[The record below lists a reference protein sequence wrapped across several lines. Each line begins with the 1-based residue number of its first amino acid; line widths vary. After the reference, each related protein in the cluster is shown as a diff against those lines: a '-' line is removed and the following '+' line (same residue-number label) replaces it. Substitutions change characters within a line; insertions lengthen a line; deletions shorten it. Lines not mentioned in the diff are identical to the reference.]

1 MIFNYFLRFSCC
13 LSFILRT
20 LKPKKIPSDMFTIPR
35 AVKMKFGLVNT
46 INPMKIPQNP
56 AIRNNTVMI
65 PSLLREGVCISD
77 FDFMALLNIER
88 INL

>member
-1 MIFNYFLRFSCC
+1 
-13 LSFILRT
+13 
-20 LKPKKIPSDMFTIPR
+20 
-35 AVKMKFGLVNT
+35 
-46 INPMKIPQNP
+46 
-56 AIRNNTVMI
+56 MI